1 MKVSEVLKAKGDLVF
16 TVSPEETLT
25 KVLETLTGEHIG
37 ALIVC
42 DQNEKVLGVIS
53 ERDIVYGL
61 AKHGSQILSKPVKDI
76 MTSDVIACSPQDTMF
91 RAMSMMTGRRV
102 RHLPILNDD
111 GKLSGIISV
120 GDAVKARIEE
130 IEEEANALRE
140 YINSA

>member
-1 MKVSEVLKAKGDLVF
+1 MKVSEVLKAKGDRVV
-16 TVSPEETLT
+16 TVSPEETLAGA
-25 KVLETLTGEHIG
+25 LETLTREHIG

-42 DQNEKVLGVIS
+42 DQDEKVLGVLS

-61 AKHGSQILSKPVKDI
+61 AKHGAPILSKPVKDV
-76 MTSDVIACSPQDTMF
+76 MTSDVNACSPQDTMF

-102 RHLPILNDD
+102 RHLPILDD
-111 GKLSGIISV
+111 GKLSGIISI

-130 IEEEANALRE
+130 IEAEAKALRE